1 MDFTVSKLTPEIGAE
16 IRGLDLREPLDDET
30 LAQVRQVWL
39 DHVIVL
45 FPEQEIDDTHRVV
58 SLEQGIGE
66 GDRPCTQPLA

>member
-16 IRGLDLREPLDDET
+16 LRGLDLREPLDDES

-45 FPEQEIDDTHRVV
+45 FPEQ
-58 SLEQGIGE
+58 
-66 GDRPCTQPLA
+66 